1 MNKLRY
7 ERPIISPLNGGVS
20 NKFGTKSLHDPVS
33 TIDGVSVS
41 GIIEKYGSPVFILSE
56 RKIRNLYKDAYR
68 AFSSRYPKVQFAWSY
83 KTNYI
88 NAVCNIFHQEGSWA
102 EVVSVFEFKKALNN
116 GVSGKNIIFNG
127 PDKTKA
133 DLQLA
138 ISHDALIHI
147 DHLDELYQLISIS
160 KEDNKRPR
168 VAIRVN
174 METGIFPTWDRFG
187 FNLENGQAIDAID
200 KIVESNQLELVGL
213 HTHIGTFIL
222 SANAYGEAAKKLAG
236 LAKDIFKKHGK
247 KIQYLD
253 LGGGFASKNTLK
265 GSYLPGS
272 DIIPSFDDY
281 AEAMC
286 TELLNVGFSK
296 EDQPMLILESGR
308 ALVDE
313 AGYLAGTVI
322 ANKRLNDGRK
332 ALIMDMGVNLL
343 FTSFWYDHRISPVE
357 VKGHHTENAILYGP
371 LCMNIDIIR
380 ESVTLP
386 PLQKGEHVV
395 VHTVGAYNMTQ
406 WMQFI
411 AMRPNVVLIGT
422 DGQTHIIRRKEVV
435 DDLNAMEEMP
445 AHLASFNL

>member
-7 ERPIISPLNGGVS
+7 ERPIITPLNGGVS

-41 GIIEKYGSPVFILSE
+41 SIIEQYGSPVFILSE

-127 PDKTKA
+127 PDKTA
-133 DLQLA
+133 DDLQLA

-160 KEDNKRPR
+160 KAANKRPR

-222 SANAYGEAAKKLAG
+222 SANAYGEAAKKLSV
-236 LAKDIFKKHGK
+236 LAKDIYKKHGK

-272 DIIPSFDDY
+272 DVIPSFDDY

-286 TELLNVGFSK
+286 TELLNAGFSK

-422 DGQTHIIRRKEVV
+422 DGQTHIIRRKESV

-445 AHLASFNL
+445 AHLASFKL